1 MKAVWTLTLAIAL
14 LALGSVVVFP
24 QPETSRAVIAH
35 MEGTVVMDG
44 VRLEP
49 SASRFPLSANS
60 VVHTKNGRV
69 EITLASGDALFL
81 GENSSVRMSD
91 NGVLN
96 FSRFEILT
104 GSAVVITR
112 GYGPAVVCL
121 EEVRLSD
128 SGVFRFD
135 VHLVADQKFCR
146 VRVYKGAAAAQMPS
160 ALLLLANGETTELNR
175 LCGDHTGKNEFNI
188 EDIDDLDRWSRQ
200 RAASDARQ
208 R

>member
-1 MKAVWTLTLAIAL
+1 
-14 LALGSVVVFP
+14 
-24 QPETSRAVIAH
+24 
-35 MEGTVVMDG
+35 MDCE
-44 VRLEP
+44 LEP

-112 GYGPAVVCL
+112 GYGPAVVCQ

-146 VRVYKGAAAAQMPS
+146 VRVYKGAAAGQMPS
-160 ALLLLANGETTELNR
+160 ARLLLANGETTELNR
-175 LCGDHTGKNEFNI
+175 DRKSTRLNSSHTVI
-188 EDIDDLDRWSRQ
+188 SS
-200 RAASDARQ
+200 AAFCLKKTRTA
-208 R
+208 